1 MRRHLATSFLLS
13 SISFGHAFT
22 ASIGWQRQ
30 NGGVALFSRTTNSD
44 QTAVATRVE
53 TSTATETLSAI
64 DMEIDI
70 ADIFPMTEIKNK
82 AVPMNAGEINT
93 RLENQLS
100 KMRVKDQTSQQ
111 LLKEVGRVL
120 PNICSVNKGY

>member
-1 MRRHLATSFLLS
+1 MRLHLATSFLLS
-13 SISFGHAFT
+13 SISFSHAFT
-22 ASIGWQRQ
+22 TTSLGWQRP
-30 NGGVALFSRTTNSD
+30 NGGVALFISRTTNSD
-44 QTAVATRVE
+44 QAAAVATRVE
-53 TSTATETLSAI
+53 QSTATETISVT

-100 KMRVKDQTSQQ
+100 KMRVKDQTSHQ
-111 LLKEVGRVL
+111 LLKEVCRVL
-120 PNICSVNKGY
+120 PKYVQ